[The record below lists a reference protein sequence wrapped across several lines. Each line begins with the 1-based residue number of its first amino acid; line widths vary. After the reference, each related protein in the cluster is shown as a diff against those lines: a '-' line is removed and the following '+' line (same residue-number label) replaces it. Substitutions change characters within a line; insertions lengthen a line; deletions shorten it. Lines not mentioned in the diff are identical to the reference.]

1 MKRVYAFLA
10 DGFEE
15 VECLTVVDLLRRGG
29 VDVTTVSIMGRTEVK
44 GAHGITVLAD
54 QVFEKTSCKDA
65 DLLFLPGGGEGTEN
79 LSAHQGLCGAL
90 KLAAEEGRRLAA
102 ICAAPSVLGRLGIL
116 EGKRATCYPGWEGN
130 LKGAV
135 YTEDGVVTDGLITT
149 SRGLGYAIDLG
160 LELLVILAGI
170 RTSMEVRG
178 AIQFEY

>member
-1 MKRVYAFLA
+1 M
-10 DGFEE
+10 
-15 VECLTVVDLLRRGG
+15 
-29 VDVTTVSIMGRTEVK
+29 
-44 GAHGITVLAD
+44 
-54 QVFEKTSCKDA
+54 
-65 DLLFLPGGGEGTEN
+65 
-79 LSAHQGLCGAL
+79 SAHQGLCGAL